1 MHAHSPVEEKSN
13 RDFSSRK
20 NDVLERL
27 QVINYKIPLTIPWE
41 ESFNKLDTNKH
52 GYEEKVVEYV
62 KILRVLDWVR

>member
-41 ESFNKLDTNKH
+41 ESFNKLHTNNIGMRK
-52 GYEEKVVEYV
+52 K
-62 KILRVLDWVR
+62 W